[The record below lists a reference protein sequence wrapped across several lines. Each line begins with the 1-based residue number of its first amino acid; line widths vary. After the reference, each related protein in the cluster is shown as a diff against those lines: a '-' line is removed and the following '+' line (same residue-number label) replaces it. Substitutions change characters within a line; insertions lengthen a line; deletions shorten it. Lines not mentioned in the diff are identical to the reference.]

1 MESKQKLLILTGPTA
16 VGKTDLSI
24 KLAKQIGGEII
35 SADSMQVYRKMDIGT
50 AKISKD
56 EMQGIPHYLIDCM
69 EPDEEFN
76 VTVFQKMAMN
86 AIKEITTNGHI
97 PILTGGTAFYIQ
109 ALLYGVDFTEEDH
122 DDSFRNHLY
131 EKAKTTQGKKQIYKM
146 LMETDPEYA
155 QSVHENNVR
164 RVIRALEYHHFTG
177 KKFSQYNEN
186 QRKRDAIYDFRYF
199 VLTDERLHLY
209 ERIDGRVDSMMKQ
222 GLLQEVK
229 TLYEMKYDR
238 SLISMQ
244 GVGYKELFSYLD
256 GKTSLEEAVEEIK
269 KNTRHFAKRQMT
281 WFRREKEVIFL
292 AKNDFGY
299 DDDKILDRILEL
311 TDWSIK

>member
-24 KLAKQIGGEII
+24 KLAKKIGGEII

-86 AIKEITTNGHI
+86 AIKVITANGHI

-122 DDSFRNHLY
+122 DDSFRNCLY

-199 VLTDERLHLY
+199 VLTDERSHLY
-209 ERIDGRVDSMMKQ
+209 ERIDSRVDSMMKQ

-229 TLYEMKYDR
+229 SLYEMKYDR

-256 GKTSLEEAVEEIK
+256 GKSSLEEAVEEIK

>member
-24 KLAKQIGGEII
+24 KLAKKIGGEII

-86 AIKEITTNGHI
+86 AIKVITANGHI

-122 DDSFRNHLY
+122 DDSFRNCLY

-209 ERIDGRVDSMMKQ
+209 ERIDSRVDSMMKQ

-229 TLYEMKYDR
+229 SLYEMEYDR

-256 GKTSLEEAVEEIK
+256 GKSSLEEAVEEIK